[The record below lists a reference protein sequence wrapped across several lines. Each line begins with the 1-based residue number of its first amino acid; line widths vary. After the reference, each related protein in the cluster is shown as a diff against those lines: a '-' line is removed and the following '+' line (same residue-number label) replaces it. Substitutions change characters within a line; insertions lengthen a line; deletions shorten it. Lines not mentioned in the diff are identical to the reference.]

1 MLIIPAIDILGGECV
16 RLYMGDYDSVEVFE
30 ANPVEMARRFQDAGA
45 KRIHIV
51 DLDAARSGSSQNRR
65 MIRRIQKA
73 VDCDIEIGGGIR
85 TEEDVDHLLELGVN
99 RLVLGTILAKDPAKV
114 ERWASKYGDVF
125 IAGIDAL
132 GGNVKVNGWEKESG
146 ITDVE
151 LAKRCADIGVISIIY
166 TDISRDG
173 TLEGPD
179 IDRTKMIAKESGLP
193 VILSGG
199 IGSDDDIKEICS
211 MDYTGI
217 TGIIVGKAIYKTAS
231 ICRTRSKGTRLSLTS
246 GASGESGKTLG
257 LTNCGRSW

>member
-1 MLIIPAIDILGGECV
+1 
-16 RLYMGDYDSVEVFE
+16 MGL
-30 ANPVEMARRFQDAGA
+30 
-45 KRIHIV
+45 K
-51 DLDAARSGSSQNRR
+51 
-65 MIRRIQKA
+65 IR
-73 VDCDIEIGGGIR
+73 
-85 TEEDVDHLLELGVN
+85 
-99 RLVLGTILAKDPAKV
+99 
-114 ERWASKYGDVF
+114 DVF

-217 TGIIVGKAIYKTAS
+217 TGIIVGKAIYKNRIDLPDT
-231 ICRTRSKGTRLSLTS
+231 IKRYQVIPDIGSK
-246 GASGESGKTLG
+246 
-257 LTNCGRSW
+257 W